1 MKVGVI
7 KAHLQVP
14 GSRSLKEKRHAI
26 RSLKDQLQSRFRV
39 SVAEVDDQDLHQSAV
54 LGVSFVA
61 SDGKNA
67 QSRLQNLVNFI
78 EDYRNA
84 VVVAIDKEILHED

>member
-1 MKVGVI
+1 MR
-7 KAHLQVP
+7 KAPRARAPRRRQAAHPEEEDGRL
-14 GSRSLKEKRHAI
+14 SRERPRPLRDEPLHGRLARH
-26 RSLKDQLQSRFRV
+26 F
-39 SVAEVDDQDLHQSAV
+39 AV

-84 VVVAIDKEILHED
+84 VVVAIDKEILHEN

>member
-26 RSLKDQLQSRFRV
+26 RSLKDQLQSRFKV
-39 SVAEVDDQDLHQSAV
+39 AVAEVDDQDLHQSAV

>member
-1 MKVGVI
+1 M
-7 KAHLQVP
+7 
-14 GSRSLKEKRHAI
+14 
-26 RSLKDQLQSRFRV
+26 
-39 SVAEVDDQDLHQSAV
+39 

>member
-1 MKVGVI
+1 MVVGTLRLCI
-7 KAHLQVP
+7 RLH
-14 GSRSLKEKRHAI
+14 GCRSLKEKRHAI
-26 RSLKDQLQSRFRV
+26 RSLKDQLQSRFKV

>member
-1 MKVGVI
+1 MKVGII

-26 RSLKDQLQSRFRV
+26 RSLKDQLQSRFKV
-39 SVAEVDDQDLHQSAV
+39 SVAAGDDQDLHQSAV

-84 VVVAIDKEILHED
+84 VVVAIDKEILHEN

>member
-1 MKVGVI
+1 MKVGII

-26 RSLKDQLQSRFRV
+26 RSLTDQLQSRFKV

-61 SDGKNA
+61 SDGKTA

-84 VVVAIDKEILHED
+84 VVVAIDKEILHEN

>member
-1 MKVGVI
+1 MKVGII

-26 RSLKDQLQSRFRV
+26 RSLKDQLQSRFKV

-67 QSRLQNLVNFI
+67 QSRVQNLVNFI

-84 VVVAIDKEILHED
+84 VVVAIDKEILHEN